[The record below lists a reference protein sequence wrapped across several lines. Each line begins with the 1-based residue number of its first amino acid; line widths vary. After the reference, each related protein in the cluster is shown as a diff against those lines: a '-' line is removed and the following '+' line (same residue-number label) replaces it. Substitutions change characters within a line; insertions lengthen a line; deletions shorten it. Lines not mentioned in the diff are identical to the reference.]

1 MAVTEARE
9 SSASANTSRT
19 AITREPWSPL
29 RSVKLRRH
37 RGPLYTVPFGELGA
51 VESMSRDWVID
62 KVTIGVT
69 YDTDLD
75 KARKLIKHIGKQL
88 EEDPEYK
95 PHIIK
100 TLKMQGVSSSATL
113 RSSSG

>member
-1 MAVTEARE
+1 
-9 SSASANTSRT
+9 
-19 AITREPWSPL
+19 
-29 RSVKLRRH
+29 
-37 RGPLYTVPFGELGA
+37 
-51 VESMSRDWVID
+51 MSRDWVID

-100 TLKMQGVSSSATL
+100 TLKMQGVEQFGDFAIQL
-113 RSSSG
+113 RMKMA